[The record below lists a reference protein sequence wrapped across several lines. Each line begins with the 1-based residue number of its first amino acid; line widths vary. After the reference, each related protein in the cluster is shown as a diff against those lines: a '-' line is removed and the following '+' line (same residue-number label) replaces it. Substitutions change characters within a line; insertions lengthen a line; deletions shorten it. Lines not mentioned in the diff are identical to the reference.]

1 MSFVSDVDECLS
13 DPCMNDAT
21 CKDELNG
28 YACNCA
34 VGYSGNHCETGKYNL
49 YGAVIMINNSLFQQ
63 HITNIQIH
71 FKTIQWCCSDDT

>member
-28 YACNCA
+28 YVCNCA
-34 VGYSGNHCETGKYNL
+34 VGYSGNHCETGKYH
-49 YGAVIMINNSLFQQ
+49 V
-63 HITNIQIH
+63 
-71 FKTIQWCCSDDT
+71 